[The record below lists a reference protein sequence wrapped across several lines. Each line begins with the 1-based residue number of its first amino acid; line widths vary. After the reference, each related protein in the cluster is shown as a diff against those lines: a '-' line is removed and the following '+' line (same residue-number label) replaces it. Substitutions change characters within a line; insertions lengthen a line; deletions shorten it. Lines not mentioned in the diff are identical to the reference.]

1 MLTLL
6 PEYLDFAQKARNG
19 CEIRGFWPINRLKR
33 LAEVVHSDQGN
44 IEAEVVFDHQDRLQV
59 VTGHVT
65 AGLKLTCQRCMQAMD
80 YPLHTEFKL
89 ALVTDEAQ
97 ADRLPDDYEPLL
109 LADDRMSLPELLE
122 DEILLAIPLVAMHE
136 YDCSDY
142 LLAQE
147 DQQQAEA
154 GPVTEKANPF
164 SVLKDLL

>member
-1 MLTLL
+1 MQTLL

-19 CEIRGFWPINRLKR
+19 AEIHGYWPVNRLKR
-33 LAEVVHSDQGN
+33 LIDVVQSDEGN
-44 IEAEVVFDHQDRLQV
+44 IEAELVFGQQDRLQV

-65 AGLKLTCQRCMQAMD
+65 TVLKLTCQRCMQAMD
-80 YPLHTEFKL
+80 YPLHAEFKL
-89 ALVTDEAQ
+89 ALITNEAQ

-142 LLAQE
+142 LLSQKDQE
-147 DQQQAEA
+147 QAEA
-154 GPVTEKANPF
+154 DSVTGKENPF